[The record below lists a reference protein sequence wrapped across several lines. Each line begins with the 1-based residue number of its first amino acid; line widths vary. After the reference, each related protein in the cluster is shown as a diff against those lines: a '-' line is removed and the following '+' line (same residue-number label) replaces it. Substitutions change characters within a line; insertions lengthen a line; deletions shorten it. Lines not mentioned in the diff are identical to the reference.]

1 MSRKH
6 KKKGKKN
13 RSLKAGFKTAGTS
26 PKSSLKRKIGGL
38 PILIDGEPIRR
49 AARQAHE
56 KARAQLETIE
66 RQFAQ
71 FERQELP
78 AYQRWMHLTFGPLIT
93 KLRETESAIE
103 SKEDILERVEAYQ
116 IWENMSPAYAYAR
129 VKSEMENPG
138 RDSETENKEND
149 FDGLDDESE
158 DFLRDAYEAA
168 SAAFKQESGFEAPD
182 FESFKETM
190 GIGGKPSAHVKEEDN
205 SEKARIKKLYRKI
218 ARHLHPDCSETFSLR
233 EQRLWHRA
241 QEAYKNGDAVALET
255 VLSHIEAAESG
266 PLFACVSDLM
276 QNTKEM
282 LTRVNYLEEDLYE
295 ARQHPAWRF
304 TQKTQTQ
311 LASLKKRV
319 EKEINRSI
327 DQARR
332 DLALAE
338 ADLQQLEL
346 AYTRMVARK
355 NKSRKRR
362 ETAPTARQASFDF

>member
-1 MSRKH
+1 MVV
-6 KKKGKKN
+6 
-13 RSLKAGFKTAGTS
+13 
-26 PKSSLKRKIGGL
+26 
-38 PILIDGEPIRR
+38 DGEPIRR
-49 AARQAHE
+49 AARKAHE

-78 AYQRWMHLTFGPLIT
+78 AYQRWLHLTFGPLIT
-93 KLRETESAIE
+93 ELRETESAIA

-116 IWENMSPAYAYAR
+116 IWQNMSPAYAYAR
-129 VKSEMENPG
+129 VKSELENPG
-138 RDSETENKEND
+138 RDSETEKEEND

-182 FESFKETM
+182 FESFKEAM
-190 GIGGKPSAHVKEEDN
+190 GIGDKPSAHIKEEDD

-241 QEAYKNGDAVALET
+241 QEAYKNGDGLALET

-266 PLFACVSDLM
+266 PLFASCVSDLM
-276 QNTKEM
+276 ENTREM
-282 LTRVNYLEEDLYE
+282 RTRVDYLEQDLYE

-304 TQKTQTQ
+304 TQKTPTQ
-311 LASLKKRV
+311 LASIKKRV
-319 EKEINRSI
+319 ENEISRSLG
-327 DQARR
+327 QARR
-332 DLALAE
+332 DLASAE

-362 ETAPTARQASFDF
+362 ETAPIARQASFDF